1 VRKVRKVN
9 LVRKGKMDQKG
20 LTVLQEKTVLK
31 ALRVTQVQRANLG
44 PMVQTELRVMTA
56 HLEKMGILVL
66 QVL

>member
-1 VRKVRKVN
+1 MRKVN